1 MASTRDI
8 KRRLSSIDNTRQITR
23 AMEMVAATKMRKAQ
37 EAVRAGRAYGER
49 AQELLAAVSAEAGGR
64 DQPLLAR
71 RPVKK
76 TGVVLVTSD
85 RGLAGAMNTNV
96 LKAGLEA
103 AGAGRTGAGQT
114 SFVAVGRKAEQALS
128 ARKLPMTATFSGLL
142 DTPEYQEVLPIAE
155 ILINDFV
162 DGKLDAIDLVYPR
175 FVSTLR
181 NEPVVERLLPA
192 TLPEKTGGGKSV
204 KALLTFEPSPEEVL
218 TALLP
223 RLIEIRLFTALLE
236 TKASEHS
243 SRMIAMRNA
252 TGNAEDLLD
261 ALKLSYNQARQQA
274 ITTEIAEIAAASA
287 TK

>member
-8 KRRLSSIDNTRQITR
+8 KRRLQSIDNTRQITR
-23 AMEMVAATKMRKAQ
+23 AMEMVSATKMRKAQ
-37 EAVRAGRAYGER
+37 DAVRAGRAYGER
-49 AQELLAAVSAEAGGR
+49 AQELLAAVSAEADGR
-64 DQPLLAR
+64 EQPLLAR
-71 RPVKK
+71 RPIKK

-103 AGAGRTGAGQT
+103 AKGVQST
-114 SFVAVGRKAEQALS
+114 FIPVGRKAEQALS
-128 ARKLPMTATFSGLL
+128 ARKLPMTAAFSGLL
-142 DTPEYQEVLPIAE
+142 DTPEYREVLPIAE
-155 ILINDFV
+155 ILISDFTE
-162 DGKLDAIDLVYPR
+162 GKLDAIDLVYPK

-181 NEPVVERLLPA
+181 NEPAVERLLPA
-192 TLPEKTGGGKSV
+192 TLPDRQEGAR
-204 KALLTFEPSPEEVL
+204 ALLSFEPSPEEVL

-274 ITTEIAEIAAASA
+274 ITTEIAEIAAASV